1 MKKILCGVVFALM
14 FVLTGCTKLTEC
26 TKLIGTETS
35 TVQVKITDAHYEET
49 QLTYYYSIGS
59 GTMVPH
65 FNPPVYKITV
75 EYDGTEYIVS
85 GQHTYEKYSDSIGK
99 YANGTLE
106 TRKYDDGSVMY
117 KIVGLEY

>member
-14 FVLTGCTKLTEC
+14 FVLTGC

-35 TVQVKITDAHYEET
+35 TVQVKITDAHYEE
-49 QLTYYYSIGS
+49 QHITYNYDVNREMMVMHLDPAVYS
-59 GTMVPH
+59 
-65 FNPPVYKITV
+65 ITV
-75 EYDGTEYIVS
+75 EYDGTEYILF
-85 GQHTYEKYSDSIGK
+85 GPHTYEKYSDSIGK